1 MPLTNHQELAAES
14 RGGARLVSAAAGS
27 GKTKVL
33 VERLMRYVDRGAD
46 IDQFLVIT
54 YTRAAAAELRSR
66 ILSALGERIAADPMN
81 RRLRRQ
87 TELCCRASIGTIDS
101 ICGRFLRENTHLAGI
116 SPDYRVI
123 EPDRSDEI
131 CARVLDKLLE
141 ELYETIEEDA
151 GVRALVDSF
160 GSGDNDD
167 KLSTLVL
174 RLYKSLQ
181 SHADPD
187 AWLAEQRERLTDA
200 WNDAGDTPWG
210 QYLLSRTRS
219 QAQYWAERIEEL
231 RLRLDEPDRD
241 AKIKKAYTNNL
252 DFAGD
257 AARDMA
263 RAAALGWDKAR
274 LACPGPFPRRGIY
287 KGDDPLAQRI
297 IAVWTGFKDTAA
309 KWQELFANDS
319 DALLRDLAVNTPA
332 VDALLA
338 LTQKLGAAF
347 AAEKKRQGVCD
358 FSDQEHLV
366 LKLLTDSSNGLAAAL
381 SSRYTEVLVDEYQDV
396 NACQDALFRLLSD
409 NGRKLFMVGDVK
421 QSIYR
426 FRLADPT
433 IFLQKYAAYPM
444 RGTQAPGEPRKLLL
458 SKNFRSR
465 AEILEAANDVF
476 SLVMKKEAGELDYTQ
491 AEALVPGASF
501 PEEGSPKVEL
511 HCLDLTAAD
520 DDTGDKTGAEAE
532 FVAARI
538 AELLNGGTFVTENGA
553 LRPARASDIV
563 ILMRSPGMTAGVYQ
577 AALQKRGIACDAG
590 AGGDLLQ
597 TAEVEILLQLLQIID
612 NPRRDIPLAAA
623 MASPVFGFA
632 PEELARIRAVDKSA
646 DLYTCICAQP
656 EPTDRLQRFTAWL
669 TAMRRQSRL
678 VDVPELLQ
686 TVIRT
691 SGLEDVFAALPDAER
706 RQADLAAFSAF
717 VTQSAQ
723 TDVHSL
729 SELVQL
735 CGQLLERGASL
746 PAQQTP
752 ARQDAVRIM
761 SIHKSKGLEF
771 PIVILADL
779 ARKFNLQDSQS
790 AVLTDEELLLGGNV
804 VDLASRSFYPGLARM
819 AIMRRKTSQTVSEE
833 LRVLYV
839 AMTRAKE
846 RLIMTSCA
854 ARYESRLQKLRLLLS
869 DPLQPCVS
877 AAARR
882 PDDWILMAALCRT
895 ESGALFAASGPCDCS
910 RVRALPWRV
919 TLQQTAPADPAARGT
934 SPEQPAQIPPLDRA
948 QVEQS
953 ASFHYAHEAATR
965 LPSKLTATQLKGRF
979 LDAEAAEQAPAEP
992 QRRPWRTPQFLQDR
1006 PLTGREKGSATH
1018 LFMQFVRYEA
1028 CADEPGV
1035 RAELQRLQVQK
1046 FLTPRQAEAVDVQ
1059 KILRLFS
1066 SPLGKTL
1073 LSAKTLRREF
1083 KFSILTDAEAYSP
1096 EAAGEQV
1103 MLQGVVDCFW
1113 QEPDGIVILDFKTDY
1128 IDGDL
1133 QQKAER
1139 YAPQLHAYAAALSR
1153 IFQTP
1158 VKKTI
1163 LYFFSAN
1170 QPIEI

>member
-1 MPLTNHQELAAES
+1 
-14 RGGARLVSAAAGS
+14 
-27 GKTKVL
+27 
-33 VERLMRYVDRGAD
+33 
-46 IDQFLVIT
+46 
-54 YTRAAAAELRSR
+54 
-66 ILSALGERIAADPMN
+66 
-81 RRLRRQ
+81 
-87 TELCCRASIGTIDS
+87 
-101 ICGRFLRENTHLAGI
+101 
-116 SPDYRVI
+116 
-123 EPDRSDEI
+123 
-131 CARVLDKLLE
+131 
-141 ELYETIEEDA
+141 
-151 GVRALVDSF
+151 
-160 GSGDNDD
+160 
-167 KLSTLVL
+167 
-174 RLYKSLQ
+174 
-181 SHADPD
+181 
-187 AWLAEQRERLTDA
+187 
-200 WNDAGDTPWG
+200 
-210 QYLLSRTRS
+210 
-219 QAQYWAERIEEL
+219 
-231 RLRLDEPDRD
+231 
-241 AKIKKAYTNNL
+241 
-252 DFAGD
+252 
-257 AARDMA
+257 
-263 RAAALGWDKAR
+263 
-274 LACPGPFPRRGIY
+274 
-287 KGDDPLAQRI
+287 
-297 IAVWTGFKDTAA
+297 
-309 KWQELFANDS
+309 
-319 DALLRDLAVNTPA
+319 
-332 VDALLA
+332 
-338 LTQKLGAAF
+338 
-347 AAEKKRQGVCD
+347 
-358 FSDQEHLV
+358 
-366 LKLLTDSSNGLAAAL
+366 
-381 SSRYTEVLVDEYQDV
+381 
-396 NACQDALFRLLSD
+396 
-409 NGRKLFMVGDVK
+409 
-421 QSIYR
+421 
-426 FRLADPT
+426 
-433 IFLQKYAAYPM
+433 
-444 RGTQAPGEPRKLLL
+444 
-458 SKNFRSR
+458 
-465 AEILEAANDVF
+465 
-476 SLVMKKEAGELDYTQ
+476 
-491 AEALVPGASF
+491 
-501 PEEGSPKVEL
+501 
-511 HCLDLTAAD
+511 
-520 DDTGDKTGAEAE
+520 
-532 FVAARI
+532 
-538 AELLNGGTFVTENGA
+538 
-553 LRPARASDIV
+553 
-563 ILMRSPGMTAGVYQ
+563 
-577 AALQKRGIACDAG
+577 
-590 AGGDLLQ
+590 
-597 TAEVEILLQLLQIID
+597 
-612 NPRRDIPLAAA
+612 
-623 MASPVFGFA
+623 
-632 PEELARIRAVDKSA
+632 
-646 DLYTCICAQP
+646 
-656 EPTDRLQRFTAWL
+656 
-669 TAMRRQSRL
+669 
-678 VDVPELLQ
+678 
-686 TVIRT
+686 
-691 SGLEDVFAALPDAER
+691 
-706 RQADLAAFSAF
+706 
-717 VTQSAQ
+717 
-723 TDVHSL
+723 
-729 SELVQL
+729 
-735 CGQLLERGASL
+735 
-746 PAQQTP
+746 
-752 ARQDAVRIM
+752 M

-919 TLQQTAPADPAARGT
+919 TLQQTAPADPAARGA

-953 ASFHYAHEAATR
+953 AGFHYAHEAATR

-992 QRRPWRTPQFLQDR
+992 QRRPWRTPQVLQDR

-1028 CADEPGV
+1028 CTDEPGV

>member
-1 MPLTNHQELAAES
+1 ML
-14 RGGARLVSAAAGS
+14 
-27 GKTKVL
+27 
-33 VERLMRYVDRGAD
+33 
-46 IDQFLVIT
+46 
-54 YTRAAAAELRSR
+54 
-66 ILSALGERIAADPMN
+66 
-81 RRLRRQ
+81 
-87 TELCCRASIGTIDS
+87 
-101 ICGRFLRENTHLAGI
+101 ENA
-116 SPDYRVI
+116 
-123 EPDRSDEI
+123 
-131 CARVLDKLLE
+131 
-141 ELYETIEEDA
+141 
-151 GVRALVDSF
+151 
-160 GSGDNDD
+160 
-167 KLSTLVL
+167 
-174 RLYKSLQ
+174 
-181 SHADPD
+181 
-187 AWLAEQRERLTDA
+187 
-200 WNDAGDTPWG
+200 
-210 QYLLSRTRS
+210 
-219 QAQYWAERIEEL
+219 
-231 RLRLDEPDRD
+231 
-241 AKIKKAYTNNL
+241 
-252 DFAGD
+252 
-257 AARDMA
+257 
-263 RAAALGWDKAR
+263 
-274 LACPGPFPRRGIY
+274 
-287 KGDDPLAQRI
+287 
-297 IAVWTGFKDTAA
+297 
-309 KWQELFANDS
+309 
-319 DALLRDLAVNTPA
+319 DALLRQAEDLCRREPKLEEKCTPVLEKNRAAIRDLLAETTWDGCMEKKIASFGAMRPPKDAEAVEQVKALRKEAWEMVKDIQRCFYAPSRQVTDDLRRTVPA
-332 VDALLA
+332 LRGLLA
-338 LTQKLGAAF
+338 LLKAFDERFTQ
-347 AAEKKRQGVCD
+347 EKRRRHLLD
-358 FSDQEHLV
+358 FSDLEHCMIR
-366 LKLLTDSSNGLAAAL
+366 LLTKKDTGAPTAAARSL
-381 SSRYTEVLVDEYQDV
+381 AQTYREILIDEYQDS
-396 NACQDALFRLLSD
+396 NAVQECIFQAVSREGKNLFL
-409 NGRKLFMVGDVK
+409 VGDVK

-656 EPTDRLQRFTAWL
+656 EPTAHLQRFTAWL

-919 TLQQTAPADPAARGT
+919 TLQQTAPADPAARGA

-953 ASFHYAHEAATR
+953 ASFHYAHEAATPA
-965 LPSKLTATQLKGRF
+965 LKLTATQLKG
-979 LDAEAAEQAPAEP
+979 AASSTPRP
-992 QRRPWRTPQFLQDR
+992 PSRRPRSRSAAPGARRSFCRDR

-1028 CADEPGV
+1028 CTDEPGV

-1066 SPLGKTL
+1066 LAARQKRSCRR
-1073 LSAKTLRREF
+1073 KTLRREF

-1133 QQKAER
+1133 QQKAGATPP
-1139 YAPQLHAYAAALSR
+1139 APRLRRRPLPPLPDPGQKNHPPLLLPQS
-1153 IFQTP
+1153 
-1158 VKKTI
+1158 
-1163 LYFFSAN
+1163 
-1170 QPIEI
+1170 PIEI

>member
-1 MPLTNHQELAAES
+1 MIRLLTKKDT
-14 RGGARLVSAAAGS
+14 GAPTAAA
-27 GKTKVL
+27 
-33 VERLMRYVDRGAD
+33 
-46 IDQFLVIT
+46 
-54 YTRAAAAELRSR
+54 RS
-66 ILSALGERIAADPMN
+66 
-81 RRLRRQ
+81 
-87 TELCCRASIGTIDS
+87 
-101 ICGRFLRENTHLAGI
+101 
-116 SPDYRVI
+116 
-123 EPDRSDEI
+123 
-131 CARVLDKLLE
+131 
-141 ELYETIEEDA
+141 
-151 GVRALVDSF
+151 
-160 GSGDNDD
+160 
-167 KLSTLVL
+167 
-174 RLYKSLQ
+174 
-181 SHADPD
+181 
-187 AWLAEQRERLTDA
+187 
-200 WNDAGDTPWG
+200 
-210 QYLLSRTRS
+210 
-219 QAQYWAERIEEL
+219 
-231 RLRLDEPDRD
+231 
-241 AKIKKAYTNNL
+241 
-252 DFAGD
+252 
-257 AARDMA
+257 
-263 RAAALGWDKAR
+263 
-274 LACPGPFPRRGIY
+274 
-287 KGDDPLAQRI
+287 LAQTYREI
-297 IAVWTGFKDTAA
+297 LI
-309 KWQELFANDS
+309 
-319 DALLRDLAVNTPA
+319 
-332 VDALLA
+332 
-338 LTQKLGAAF
+338 
-347 AAEKKRQGVCD
+347 
-358 FSDQEHLV
+358 
-366 LKLLTDSSNGLAAAL
+366 
-381 SSRYTEVLVDEYQDV
+381 DEYQDS
-396 NACQDALFRLLSD
+396 NAVQECIFQAVSREGKNLFL
-409 NGRKLFMVGDVK
+409 VGDVK

-656 EPTDRLQRFTAWL
+656 EPTAHLQRFTAWL

-919 TLQQTAPADPAARGT
+919 TLQQTAPADPAARGA
-934 SPEQPAQIPPLDRA
+934 SSEQPAQIPPLDRA

-965 LPSKLTATQLKGRF
+965 SALQADRDPAQGPLPRRRGRR
-979 LDAEAAEQAPAEP
+979 AGARGAAAPPLAHAAV
-992 QRRPWRTPQFLQDR
+992 LQDR

-1028 CADEPGV
+1028 CTDEPGV